1 MSKPAII
8 GIAISVGIS
17 IFVVLIGVFIY
28 RRKKKVQ
35 KMVNLNLE
43 RLRNTCNTVVSTS
56 ER

>member
-1 MSKPAII
+1 MSKPAVI

-17 IFVVLIGVFIY
+17 IFIVLIGVFIY

-35 KMVNLNLE
+35 KMVSLNLE